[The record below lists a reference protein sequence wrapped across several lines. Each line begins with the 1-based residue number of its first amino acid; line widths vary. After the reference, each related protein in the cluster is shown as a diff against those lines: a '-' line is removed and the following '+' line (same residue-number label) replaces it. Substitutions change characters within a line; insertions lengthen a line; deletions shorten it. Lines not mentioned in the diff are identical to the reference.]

1 MYYYKRDVVTYSF
14 YIKSLNLTPIM
25 TRFKACLQCATFEGR
40 AFLSVHRVLS
50 YPILPLPQH
59 IRYYFSKRELG
70 VANTIIV
77 CCSNAEKY
85 DLLFGERLDLR
96 SSIGKTNFIFVYN
109 TIS

>member
-1 MYYYKRDVVTYSF
+1 MKLTSELIVTPNASTEKNAATLNGSSRISFRTYSF
-14 YIKSLNLTPIM
+14 KLSDTSVS
-25 TRFKACLQCATFEGR
+25 R
-40 AFLSVHRVLS
+40 AFLFVHRVLS

-77 CCSNAEKY
+77 CCSNTEKY

-96 SSIGKTNFIFVYN
+96 SSSIG
-109 TIS
+109 